1 MGSCRAPLKSSACAL
16 AAAMLLAAP
25 TAGYAASPDD
35 PLEPFN
41 RSMYTVHRTLDH
53 WFFRPAAMAYAKV
66 IPQPLRKGLR
76 NLINNL
82 KEPGI
87 AFNDLLQAHPTRA
100 GKTTARFLINS
111 TVGLGGLMDI
121 AYNAGLPFHENGFG
135 DTAGRW
141 GMTPGPYLF
150 IPFIGPKN
158 FRDALGDLADIATDP
173 LAWRPF
179 RNGQVIYA
187 RAIVD
192 GLDERAQADA
202 QLKAIDDMS
211 ADPYASLRSLYEQ
224 NRAVQIQEAITGM
237 PGGGTPSFDD
247 LQDPGAAPAAPA
259 PTAPTAPAPA
269 QPPGAPQTLPSAEI
283 ERHVVEMLDRP
294 LRVVSGATLEP
305 ARAG

>member
-1 MGSCRAPLKSSACAL
+1 MGSCRAPFKPTACAL
-16 AAAMLLAAP
+16 AAAMFLVAPATGRAA
-25 TAGYAASPDD
+25 TPDD

-41 RSMYTVHRTLDH
+41 RSMYVVHQTLDH
-53 WFFRPAAMAYAKV
+53 WIFRPAAVAYATV

-100 GKTTARFLINS
+100 GKTTARFVINS

-135 DTAGRW
+135 ATAGRW

-173 LAWRPF
+173 LGWQPF

-187 RAIVD
+187 RTIID

-224 NRAVQIQEAITGM
+224 NRALQIQEAITGM
-237 PGGGTPSFDD
+237 PGSASPSFDD
-247 LQDPGAAPAAPA
+247 LQDPTAAPAAPA
-259 PTAPTAPAPA
+259 PAPAPA
-269 QPPGAPQTLPSAEI
+269 QPPPAATTPSPNAAI
-283 ERHVVEMLDRP
+283 DRQVDEMLGRP
-294 LRVVSGATLEP
+294 LRLVSGAALEP
-305 ARAG
+305 VRIG